1 MTTRL
6 TALDLAFLGL
16 ETQKTPVNVASLQL
30 FQPPAKDRDNFVRNL
45 LATLKTLP
53 PGPPFNLKLSSTSV
67 VTAPHWVEDDNFDLD
82 YHLRHSAL
90 PSPGSMD
97 DLLALVSRLHSRVM
111 DRERPLWEFH
121 LIEGLADGRFA
132 IYMKMHHAAI
142 DGMGGIAL
150 LEACLNTD
158 PKAPPRA
165 PWAGIEKT
173 RKKRDRD
180 RSLLGLPD
188 RLRRTL
194 LGQAQMGLDLGKLL
208 VGHGM
213 KAVGLQSDD
222 SPAPFTA
229 PRTRFNVPVSGARK
243 FGAVSLSLTE
253 LKALGQATG
262 ATVNDIVLAI
272 CSGAIRDY
280 LKHHRALPRRS
291 LVASVPVS
299 IRQINRS
306 GNQITYVSAKLAT
319 QRRTAMGRL
328 KDIGRSTR
336 AAKKE
341 VAAVL
346 PSASINFAV
355 MAQGLVAVMNRLGAS
370 DWVPPPANVVISNVP
385 GPRNPLYFG
394 GAQLTAGYPLS
405 VLVDG
410 QALNITVMSYVDSVN
425 FGVMACRDAVPDV
438 ERLTEYLTKA
448 FDELKQ
454 AASALETDA
463 EPKAPARITRRKAS
477 SKKVRSSSS
486 SKTRRSASKKRSSK
500 PSAAAS
506 SPAPSSKKVTKKTSK
521 KTSSKK
527 SASKTSASKKKSAAK
542 KRSRKASSSRK
553 SPPTAISADGR
564 KLGTLRQ
571 KTAAK
576 ST

>member
-30 FQPPAKDRDNFVRNL
+30 FQPPAKGRGHFVRDL
-45 LATLKTLP
+45 LATLRTLP

-82 YHLRHSAL
+82 YHVRHSAL
-90 PSPGSMD
+90 PAPGTMD

-121 LIEGLADGRFA
+121 IIEGLADGRFA

-150 LEACLNTD
+150 LEACLDTD

-173 RKKRDRD
+173 RGKRKRD
-180 RSLLGLPD
+180 RSLLGLPG
-188 RLRRTL
+188 RVRRTI

-243 FGAVSLSLTE
+243 FGAISLSLSE
-253 LKALGQATG
+253 LKTLGKATG

-280 LKHHRALPRRS
+280 LKHHRSLPKQS

-319 QRRTAMGRL
+319 HRRTPLGRL
-328 KDIGRSTR
+328 SDIGRSTR

-385 GPRNPLYFG
+385 GPRTPLHFA

-410 QALNITVMSYVDSVN
+410 QALNITVISYVDSVD

-438 ERLTEYLTKA
+438 EKLTEYLSKA
-448 FDELKQ
+448 FDDLKE
-454 AASALETDA
+454 AASKLEADVQP
-463 EPKAPARITRRKAS
+463 EPPKPATRSKAS
-477 SKKVRSSSS
+477 SKKA
-486 SKTRRSASKKRSSK
+486 RSASARKKRSS
-500 PSAAAS
+500 AS
-506 SPAPSSKKVTKKTSK
+506 SKRSEGRPATAKASSSTTAKPAKKASSKKT
-521 KTSSKK
+521 
-527 SASKTSASKKKSAAK
+527 ASKKKSATK
-542 KRSRKASSSRK
+542 KRSATRRRKAA
-553 SPPTAISADGR
+553 PAAVAADGR

-571 KTAAK
+571 KKSAK
-576 ST
+576 P